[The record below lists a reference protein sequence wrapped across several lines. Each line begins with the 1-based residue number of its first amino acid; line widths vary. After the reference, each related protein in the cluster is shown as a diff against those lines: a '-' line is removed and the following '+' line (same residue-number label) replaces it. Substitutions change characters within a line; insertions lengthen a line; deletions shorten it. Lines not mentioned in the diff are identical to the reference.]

1 VASDAIT
8 IEASKASTTA
18 RDAIVVREVEKTY
31 LSSNLRQV
39 KALEAVSFSVQ
50 EGELV
55 TIIGPSG
62 CGKSTLLHNAGGL
75 LQASGGAVEIYGE
88 PIVAPRPR
96 LASFVFQDANLFPW
110 RTIRG
115 NIELALKFADLFKGE
130 RREHADAALRAV
142 GMSRVADSYPGE
154 LSGGMRQRVAV
165 ARALAMN
172 TPVLLMDEP
181 FAALDEQ
188 RRMKMGED
196 ITRILEGASRTVVMV
211 THSLAEAIYLADRI
225 VVMSTRPG
233 MIKEIIEVGEK
244 RPRQPS
250 FMLTDRF
257 SELRNRLFRLLETT
271 DDDAD

>member
-62 CGKSTLLHNAGGL
+62 CGKSTLLHIAGGL

-88 PIVAPRPR
+88 LIVAPRPR

-188 RRMKMGED
+188 SRMKMGED

-225 VVMSTRPG
+225 VVMSTRPR

-250 FMLTDRF
+250 FMLTHRF

>member
-1 VASDAIT
+1 MAAGVTVPDERA
-8 IEASKASTTA
+8 TTESIVI
-18 RDAIVVREVEKTY
+18 RDVDKTY
-31 LSSNLRQV
+31 LSSTGRRVQALAPVNL
-39 KALEAVSFSVQ
+39 SVR
-50 EGELV
+50 EGELLS
-55 TIIGPSG
+55 IIGPSG
-62 CGKSTLLHNAGGL
+62 CGKSTLLHITGGL
-75 LQASGGAVEIYGE
+75 LAPSTGSVSIHGE
-88 PIVAPRPR
+88 QIDGPRPR

-130 RREHADAALRAV
+130 RRERADAALKAV
-142 GMSRVADSYPGE
+142 GMSRVADSYPRE

-188 RRMKMGED
+188 SRMKMGED
-196 ITRILEGASRTVVMV
+196 ITRILEDASRTVVLV

-233 MIKEIIEVGEK
+233 SVKEIIEVAEA

-250 FMLTDRF
+250 FMLTERF
-257 SELRNRLFRLLETT
+257 SELRNHLFRLLDSST
-271 DDDAD
+271 DDSD